1 VLVQV
6 AVEHRFSPAMLF
18 SSMKQYKVKI
28 GLWIDLTNTTR
39 FYDKQQVITTSK
51 RSKDRA
57 LASTNSSTNSKQ
69 AKFKIEF

>member
-1 VLVQV
+1 MLGQV

-39 FYDKQQVITTSK
+39 FYDKQQVITE
-51 RSKDRA
+51 RRWSKDRA
-57 LASTNSSTNSKQ
+57 LASTNSSTTRRKQ
-69 AKFKIEF
+69 QAC

>member
-1 VLVQV
+1 V

-39 FYDKQQVITTSK
+39 FYDKQQVITNSK
-51 RSKDRA
+51 RSNDRA
-57 LASTNSSTNSKQ
+57 
-69 AKFKIEF
+69 